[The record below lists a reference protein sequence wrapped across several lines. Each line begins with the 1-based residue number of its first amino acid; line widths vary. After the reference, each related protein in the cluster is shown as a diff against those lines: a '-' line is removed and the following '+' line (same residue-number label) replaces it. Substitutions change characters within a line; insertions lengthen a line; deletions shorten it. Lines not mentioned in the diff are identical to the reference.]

1 MAQPP
6 YMYGHFPGYQQPPPN
21 QPYNYQPPPNFPP
34 PYLGTSR
41 QPPSDTAGNYAM
53 ANYSY
58 EQNANRIPGLAFG
71 APPPFPTP
79 LYRPEVD
86 LPWQQA
92 PPATLPGISPP
103 QAQPPTSFQ
112 PPPENGARRG
122 HPTGVQTGSAP
133 PRPATENRLEEG
145 ELSEGEF
152 EDLYEPR
159 EGRGVSGAR
168 HEIRPPPQSSRF
180 LEDRVDSAS
189 DADGSSL
196 YNTGT
201 PREQVVES
209 TSTSMPAPEDEYS
222 PDGDGQQAQPQRER
236 SGSYSPYL
244 SPSEV
249 QRRASVNQITPGD
262 VKSSARVQS
271 GPVLEGKA
279 ATSTHAGLVSDS
291 KSPFGSVPEAK
302 KKAQEAILGLWP
314 LKVRYQNYI
323 DEGFD
328 ENLIRSLFTD
338 LGLDIPTPK
347 PNPPSNKPA
356 GESHIS
362 SPKPVNAPPA
372 TNLGESH
379 TTGSSSSKSANLP
392 NTEPTGANLTKDS
405 AIDNNADEAKMA
417 DKAAKSAAEERKD
430 KIARKLA
437 AKAQKTTAGPTRAA
451 ASQPTVPVATIPT
464 PVNTAVTSASSA
476 AANSPASVNTPLT
489 KTKPRAENNA
499 LLHQKLAALK
509 KKEQEKAAAA
519 AAARA
524 EKDAATLVPATEAAP
539 TRHLAVRTN
548 SNIPTP
554 TDQLQCTSSINSP
567 EAPSTTADS
576 VRRSESTQP
585 QAQPQSASKDGIIP
599 GISLPAAQLAQTK
612 FRNLKRPVAA
622 DFDNTSSHPSTLKRT
637 RTQETLIIDVSD
649 DEDVEM
655 DIGSPTEGLTTS
667 INTANPPGN
676 HTPLAAYPPLSDTP
690 GRKQRSSPDSPAVQ
704 TPEKAGKLDLLHG
717 RIEEMKRKI
726 AEAEA
731 KKKSAKKLNGP
742 QTPSAQPSPSAE
754 PARLPKLSDS
764 KREPRKSDIERRD
777 RIASLDLPAV
787 EAALKEKREKL
798 KELVSQAAQLELDVQ
813 AAEAERLKL
822 TNEMKQLEEP
832 SEENSTGSSGQS
844 PPPVDFSIPDET
856 RTPASFAQTPTF
868 TEPLG
873 ASTEVPTAIATNSEQ
888 EDVEMNTVDTPSES
902 DSCID
907 ASQPDSSLERNR
919 EVREP
924 SPKPHLQSA
933 APVQADT
940 GTANGVT
947 EDENRISHVASLEN
961 TAKAAAEPSN
971 LEGGEKESQDST
983 DTDISMQTSE
993 AESSDDESYEPQ
1005 PAQISDN
1012 QRAGP
1017 ESGNVFP
1024 SPSAQV
1030 SSWVTDE
1037 QKDEQVVDK
1046 DPSEP
1051 SPVQIDVP
1059 AVKVGLE
1066 DIRGEV
1072 VPGSSQPHCLLT
1084 IAQPG
1089 EKTKPAV
1096 EDLLSY
1102 HSPLE
1107 YFRAY
1112 RLHPRF
1118 LEAVPGGLK
1127 STTYSCKIDPKKEIC
1142 PHALAGDRCPDG
1154 NACKFQ
1160 HFENMMV
1167 PDGEIITQLGSSD
1180 MFSGEMKLR
1189 FIEGLKKVLNEL
1201 KANKVKD
1208 FDRITKAIVEF
1219 RAAFLGDKTKVL
1231 PLDGVT
1237 I

>member
-1 MAQPP
+1 
-6 YMYGHFPGYQQPPPN
+6 MYGHFPGYQQSPPN
-21 QPYNYQPPPNFPP
+21 QPYNYQQPPNIPP
-34 PYLGTSR
+34 PYLDTSR
-41 QPPSDTAGNYAM
+41 QPPADTAGNHAM
-53 ANYSY
+53 TNYSY

-71 APPPFPTP
+71 APPPFPTR

-86 LPWQQA
+86 VPWQQA
-92 PPATLPGISPP
+92 PPATLPGISLP

-112 PPPENGARRG
+112 PPRENTTRRG
-122 HPTGVQTGSAP
+122 HLVEVQTASAP

-159 EGRGVSGAR
+159 EGRGATGAPQ
-168 HEIRPPPQSSRF
+168 EIRPPPQSFGF
-180 LEDRVDSAS
+180 LENRVGSAS

-201 PREQVVES
+201 PREHVVES
-209 TSTSMPAPEDEYS
+209 ASTSMPAAEDEYS
-222 PDGDGQQAQPQRER
+222 PDGDGQQAPPQRER

-249 QRRASVNQITPGD
+249 QRRASVNQITPREA
-262 VKSSARVQS
+262 KSSARVQS
-271 GPVLEGKA
+271 GPVSEGKA

-291 KSPFGSVPEAK
+291 KSSPISVPEAK

-314 LKVRYQNYI
+314 LKIRYQNYI

-338 LGLDIPTPK
+338 LGLDVPMPK

-356 GESHIS
+356 GDSHIS
-362 SPKPVNAPPA
+362 SPKSVIASSTA
-372 TNLGESH
+372 DLGESH
-379 TTGSSSSKSANLP
+379 TTDGSSSKSANLP
-392 NTEPTGANLTKDS
+392 NTEPTSANLANDS
-405 AIDNNADEAKMA
+405 VTDNNADEAKITG
-417 DKAAKSAAEERKD
+417 KATKSAAEERKD

-437 AKAQKTTAGPTRAA
+437 AKAQKTTAGPTPAA
-451 ASQPTVPVATIPT
+451 ASQSTVVVPTIPT
-464 PVNTAVTSASSA
+464 PVNTVVVSNSPA

-489 KTKPRAENNA
+489 KTKTRAENNA

-519 AAARA
+519 AAAAAAAGA
-524 EKDAATLVPATEAAP
+524 EKNSVTPVPAAEAAT
-539 TRHLAVRTN
+539 TRPLAVRTN
-548 SNIPTP
+548 SNVPTP
-554 TDQLQCTSSINSP
+554 TDQLQGTSSVNSP
-567 EAPSTTADS
+567 EAPSTIADS

-585 QAQPQSASKDGIIP
+585 QPQPQPASKDGIIP
-599 GISLPAAQLAQTK
+599 GISLPAAQLAQAK

-667 INTANPPGN
+667 INTANPPGQ

-690 GRKQRSSPDSPAVQ
+690 GRKQRSSPDSSAVQ

-742 QTPSAQPSPSAE
+742 QTPSAQPSPPAE
-754 PARLPKLSDS
+754 SARLPKLSDS
-764 KREPRKSDIERRD
+764 KKEPRKLDIERRD

-787 EAALKEKREKL
+787 EAALKEKRERL

-813 AAEAERLKL
+813 EAEAEKLKL

-844 PPPVDFSIPDET
+844 LPPVDSSIPDET
-856 RTPASFAQTPTF
+856 QTPASFAQTPTL

-873 ASTEVPTAIATNSEQ
+873 ASAEMPTAIATKSDQ
-888 EDVEMNTVDTPSES
+888 EDVEMNTGATPSES
-902 DSCID
+902 DSSID
-907 ASQPDSSLERNR
+907 ASQPNSSLDQNM

-924 SPKPHLQSA
+924 SSKQHSQSA
-933 APVQADT
+933 APAQVDT
-940 GTANGVT
+940 GATNGVT
-947 EDENRISHVASLEN
+947 EDENQISHVASPEN
-961 TAKAAAEPSN
+961 TAKAKEESSN
-971 LEGGEKESQDST
+971 LEGDENESQDST
-983 DTDISMQTSE
+983 DADISMQTSE

-1017 ESGNVFP
+1017 ENGN
-1024 SPSAQV
+1024 
-1030 SSWVTDE
+1030 
-1037 QKDEQVVDK
+1037 DEQVADK

-1059 AVKVGLE
+1059 AVKVGLQ
-1066 DIRGEV
+1066 DTPGE
-1072 VPGSSQPHCLLT
+1072 
-1084 IAQPG
+1084 PG
-1089 EKTKPAV
+1089 EKIKPAV

-1127 STTYSCKIDPKKEIC
+1127 STTYSSKIDPKKEIC
-1142 PHALAGDRCPDG
+1142 PHALAGERCPDG
-1154 NACKFQ
+1154 NDCKFQ

-1201 KANKVKD
+1201 KANKVRD

-1219 RAAFLGDKTKVL
+1219 RAAFLEDKTKVL